1 MKKSIGFDAALRIWG
16 GDVDRAIASLA
27 LAGFDGVDL
36 GFCEQ
41 PMEAVGS
48 PQWREDWIELI
59 AKLRSAG
66 LEPLQCHLHYQPS
79 HEIWGDGS
87 YGQFAAAYLPI
98 WEQELALC
106 GDVGCPL
113 AAIHLFTCPDP
124 EETFRANVALL
135 EALLPHLERNRV
147 VLAIEN
153 LYANGEAYGDCGT
166 TTAAQLL
173 AYLDRIPS
181 PWLGACLDTGH
192 AICTGQDPLDMARK
206 LGSRLKA
213 THINSSSGRDT
224 HLLPGMLPGWIE
236 PTDFAAL
243 TQILRENG
251 FPGPFNLEVTPGTMP
266 ADPVIAQA
274 WLNLA
279 AALTNRYLD
288 REGNE
293 TPIS

>member
-1 MKKSIGFDAALRIWG
+1 MKRSIGFDAALRIWD
-16 GDVDRAIASLA
+16 GDVERAIESLV

-41 PMEAVGS
+41 PMEAVGT
-48 PQWREDWIELI
+48 PQWREDWIGL
-59 AKLRSAG
+59 AGKLRQAG

-79 HEIWGDGS
+79 HEVWGDGS

-106 GDVGCPL
+106 GDLGCPL
-113 AAIHLFTCPDP
+113 AAIHLYTCPDP
-124 EETFRANVALL
+124 AETFRANV
-135 EALLPHLERNRV
+135 ERNRV

-153 LYANGEAYGDCGT
+153 LYANGEEYGDCGT
-166 TTAAQLL
+166 TTVAQLL
-173 AYLDRIPS
+173 AYLDRFPS

-192 AICTGQDPLDMARK
+192 AICTGQDALDMARQ
-206 LGSRLKA
+206 LGPRLKA

-243 TQILRENG
+243 AQILRNSG
-251 FPGPFNLEVTPGTMP
+251 FTGPFNLEVTPGTMP

-279 AALTNRYLD
+279 AALARKYCA
-288 REGNE
+288 EG
-293 TPIS
+293 